1 MEGRSGRLCPPLRP
15 LYRLVCQPAVLRL
28 QLVGRKAPSD
38 LLGWDGKINHL
49 ELADQRRGVVHRAVI
64 DHAAVLNSVNGD
76 CLDLQWIARSRDPT
90 QFTLVPPHPP
100 QACHEQIAFGN
111 LVLDDVLSG
120 CTFVVST
127 NRCTRQRVRKS
138 QPSPSIIPPMPETI
152 RVLLVD
158 DHPVLRQGTA
168 QLLDAETGLSVVGEA
183 GDGQE
188 ALDLVESLAPDV
200 IVMDIRMPRMSG
212 IEATRHLRQHS
223 PQARV
228 LILTAHDDD
237 EYVFSLLQAG
247 ASGYL
252 LKSAPVDQLIQ
263 AIREVNEGQM
273 PLDPAIRNKLVLQ
286 LSSEDSAPD
295 TEPPS
300 GAQLTPREFEVLRL
314 LARGLSNRS
323 IGLELTISNRTVQ
336 AHLTNIFSKM
346 NVGSRVEAVLEAIR
360 RGWLTIEA

>member
-1 MEGRSGRLCPPLRP
+1 
-15 LYRLVCQPAVLRL
+15 
-28 QLVGRKAPSD
+28 
-38 LLGWDGKINHL
+38 
-49 ELADQRRGVVHRAVI
+49 
-64 DHAAVLNSVNGD
+64 
-76 CLDLQWIARSRDPT
+76 
-90 QFTLVPPHPP
+90 
-100 QACHEQIAFGN
+100 
-111 LVLDDVLSG
+111 
-120 CTFVVST
+120 
-127 NRCTRQRVRKS
+127 
-138 QPSPSIIPPMPETI
+138 MPETI
-152 RVLLVD
+152 RVVLVD

-188 ALDLVESLAPDV
+188 ALDLVESLSPDV

-223 PQARV
+223 PGARV

-252 LKSAPVDQLIQ
+252 LKSAPVDHLIQ

-273 PLDPAIRNKLVLQ
+273 PLDPAIRKKLVLQ
-286 LSSEDSAPD
+286 LSSEESAPD

-300 GAQLTPREFEVLRL
+300 GAELTPREYEVLRL
-314 LARGLSNRS
+314 LAQGLSNRS
-323 IGLELTISNRTVQ
+323 IGLELSISNRTVQ